1 MAHAYV
7 YLHMRMYVCMYAHVY
22 VCMYECMLAS
32 VCSAVYIHRILYISY
47 VYIFILYLLLIQIH
61 T

>member
-22 VCMYECMLAS
+22 VCMYECMLAC
-32 VCSAVYIHRILYISY
+32 VCSAVYIHRKFYITYAYIL
-47 VYIFILYLLLIQIH
+47 ILYLLLIQIH